1 MQNLYI
7 ESPERLLDN
16 VGWDILCALQEDAR
30 MSYAE
35 IGRRVGMSA
44 PAVME
49 RVRRM
54 EEAGII
60 TGYAAQVDVTK
71 LGLSIQAVLRLR
83 IPGDRWDLIRKMVQ
97 ETPEVL
103 ECHHVTGD
111 DCLIMKIAVES
122 IRHLEM
128 VIGRFANYGQT
139 TTSLILSSPVTERVI
154 DQREHETG
162 EHSPHA

>member
-60 TGYAAQVDVTK
+60 TGYR
-71 LGLSIQAVLRLR
+71 AVLDLEKDP
-83 IPGDRWDLIRKMVQ
+83 PG
-97 ETPEVL
+97 
-103 ECHHVTGD
+103 
-111 DCLIMKIAVES
+111 
-122 IRHLEM
+122 HLGNKEPGHYPKEN
-128 VIGRFANYGQT
+128 GRA
-139 TTSLILSSPVTERVI
+139 P
-154 DQREHETG
+154 
-162 EHSPHA
+162 